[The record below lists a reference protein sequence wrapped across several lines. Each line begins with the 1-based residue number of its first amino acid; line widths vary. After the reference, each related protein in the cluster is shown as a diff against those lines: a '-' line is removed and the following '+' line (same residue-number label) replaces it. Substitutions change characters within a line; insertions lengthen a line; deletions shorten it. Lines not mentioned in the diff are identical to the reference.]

1 MKIKYTTKPYKYANL
16 CDLTSPSKSLAHW
29 RCLKKQGTTKEEST
43 ELAGNHGVG
52 VGGGFSVQVNLENEN
67 YLKLTFALTNWK
79 VELKNEASNPLQI
92 KTTQPKDQF
101 ENPEAMT
108 L

>member
-43 ELAGNHGVG
+43 ELAGNCGVG

-79 VELKNEASNPLQI
+79 VELKNEASIANQNNS
-92 KTTQPKDQF
+92 T
-101 ENPEAMT
+101 
-108 L
+108 

>member
-43 ELAGNHGVG
+43 KLAGNCGVGVG

-79 VELKNEASNPLQI
+79 VELKNEASIANQNNS
-92 KTTQPKDQF
+92 T
-101 ENPEAMT
+101 
-108 L
+108 

>member
-1 MKIKYTTKPYKYANL
+1 MKIKYTIKPYKYANL

-43 ELAGNHGVG
+43 ELAGNYG

-79 VELKNEASNPLQI
+79 VELKNEASIANQNNS
-92 KTTQPKDQF
+92 T
-101 ENPEAMT
+101 
-108 L
+108 

>member
-43 ELAGNHGVG
+43 ELAGNYGVGVG

-67 YLKLTFALTNWK
+67 CLKFTFALTNWK
-79 VELKNEASNPLQI
+79 VELKMKPPIHCKSKQLNLRINLKIRKQ
-92 KTTQPKDQF
+92 
-101 ENPEAMT
+101 
-108 L
+108 